1 METLWQACIKRKTA
15 TSGITIFHLTIKD
28 TAEALKQPI
37 KKTAQQIANSIET
50 DLARQQHGLTA
61 LNKNSDKFGDIFKDY
76 LNELVCAKKTLE
88 LRVALSKHFLCVFQD
103 KPVKTISILDREEYR
118 RNRRLDVLSNPKN
131 INKKD
136 SEISF
141 RTVNL
146 EISTMH
152 NFFNYC
158 IKKALSIKTPAPEL
172 KN

>member
-1 METLWQACIKRKTA
+1 MASVYKKKDGNVWYYNISFNDKRYRGSTKT
-15 TSGITIFHLTIKD
+15 TD
-28 TAEALKQPI
+28 

-61 LNKNSDKFGDIFKDY
+61 LNKNLDKFGDIFKDY
-76 LNELVCAKKTLE
+76 LNELVCAEKTLE

-103 KPVKTISILDREEYR
+103 KPVKAISILDIEEYR

-131 INKKD
+131 KNKKD

-152 NFFNYC
+152 NFFNFC
-158 IKKALSIKTPAPEL
+158 IKKGIIDKNPAREL